1 MRWREKEGEGRRRE
15 ERKGEGRKGRKE
27 GGEEGRR
34 EEGRR
39 RGRKER
45 EGERGSIYILVSPYT
60 NSTIKC
66 VSNNIYL
73 LTIAINNAH

>member
-1 MRWREKEGEGRRRE
+1 MREGGGRRGREK
-15 ERKGEGRKGRKE
+15 

-34 EEGRR
+34 EERKEGRR

-66 VSNNIYL
+66 VSNNI
-73 LTIAINNAH
+73 